1 MAPYRGVKTRLAPGF
16 LVASPGLRCPFF
28 HHTLVLLV
36 EHDDGGSLGFVLN
49 RPSGTPLSELIRH
62 LDADSPEA
70 LGGELDGE
78 LGGEIWVGGPVAPET
93 GWVIFDPDSGDT
105 RAIEQVKLGDRIAVT
120 ASRALLES
128 LARGAGPER
137 YAVLLGYA
145 GWGPGQLDE
154 EIREGSW
161 MWAELDP
168 ALVFERPP
176 EERWQA
182 ALEAMGIDPA
192 HVSGQRVADA

>member
-62 LDADSPEA
+62 LDADSPED
-70 LGGELDGE
+70 LGG
-78 LGGEIWVGGPVAPET
+78 
-93 GWVIFDPDSGDT
+93 DPDSGDT

-145 GWGPGQLDE
+145 GWGPGQLDD